1 LRRKKLKNW
10 LKFNRDIIFLLNFE
24 RFQHPYIVTP
34 RGKPVVFEMR
44 AMPNKD
50 ENVKIYIMNIKINL
64 KDQET

>member
-1 LRRKKLKNW
+1 MICHLKKAG
-10 LKFNRDIIFLLNFE
+10 FDF
-24 RFQHPYIVTP
+24 YVVTP
-34 RGKPVVFEMR
+34 SGKPVIFEMR